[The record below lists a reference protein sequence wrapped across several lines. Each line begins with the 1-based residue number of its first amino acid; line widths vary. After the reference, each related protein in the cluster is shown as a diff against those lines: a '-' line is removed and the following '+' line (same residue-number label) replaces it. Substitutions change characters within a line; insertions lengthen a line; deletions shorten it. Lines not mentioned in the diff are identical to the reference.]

1 MHKVSLARNAVCPHT
16 DSASGA
22 RLRTPTGQSY
32 RPNVFSDSVYP
43 DAFPRDMAANV
54 I

>member
-1 MHKVSLARNAVCPHT
+1 MHKVDACKCVYPHT
-16 DSASGA
+16 DSASAA
-22 RLRTPTGQSY
+22 RLRTPTGLRY

-43 DAFPRDMAANV
+43 DAFPHDMAANV